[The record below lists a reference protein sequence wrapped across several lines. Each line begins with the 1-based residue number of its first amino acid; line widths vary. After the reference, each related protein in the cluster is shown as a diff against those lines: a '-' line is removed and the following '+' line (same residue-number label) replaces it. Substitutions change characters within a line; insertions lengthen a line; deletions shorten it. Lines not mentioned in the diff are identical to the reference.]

1 MLLSICAARNAVNQD
16 LNARHSTHLRV
27 AFWILGPAKKEGL
40 QHAPSRWL
48 VLFPS
53 GKEIGS
59 RKDFWGAAFGNLS
72 VETLGAAG
80 SCSRGCPLTRIS
92 PVVSLLPLPGGSEG
106 LSKLRKAKEALGNSP
121 AGLRHRGRLKS
132 SAGETETFPL
142 PGELGWGVPIPLQ
155 EEEVALCA

>member
-53 GKEIGS
+53 GKEISS
-59 RKDFWGAAFGNLS
+59 RKDFWGAAFGNLL
-72 VETLGAAG
+72 VET
-80 SCSRGCPLTRIS
+80 
-92 PVVSLLPLPGGSEG
+92 VGGSRVLQPG
-106 LSKLRKAKEALGNSP
+106 LPTDSHFPRRVLAVFAK
-121 AGLRHRGRLKS
+121 
-132 SAGETETFPL
+132 
-142 PGELGWGVPIPLQ
+142 WI
-155 EEEVALCA
+155 